1 MSRTMKTDILILAAG
16 AASRMRGADKLL
28 EDVGGEPLLARVA
41 RAALATGQ
49 DVTVVLPPDRPLRAV
64 ALEGLRLRRVIAQRA
79 AEGMA
84 ESVKAGLAATDPQ
97 NGVMLLLA
105 DLPEITA
112 ADLAAMLAL
121 WQAEPAAILR
131 GTAAD
136 GTPGHPVC
144 FPPDLREEL
153 AGLQGDEGARSVIV
167 RHRARLLPVP
177 LPDRHAVT
185 DLDTPEEWAE
195 WRAGR
200 A

>member
-1 MSRTMKTDILILAAG
+1 MMIDILILAAG
-16 AASRMRGADKLL
+16 SSSRMRGADKLL
-28 EDVGGEPLLARVA
+28 EAVDGEALLTRIAQ
-41 RAALATGQ
+41 AALATGQ
-49 DVTVVLPPDRPLRAV
+49 PVTVVLPSDRPLRHKAV
-64 ALEGLRLRRVIAQRA
+64 AGMPLRTVVAERA

-84 ESVKAGLAATDPQ
+84 ESVKAGIAATDAGR
-97 NGVMLLLA
+97 GVMLLLA

-112 ADLAAMLAL
+112 DDLCLL
-121 WQAEPAAILR
+121 IDRWRFEPEAILR

-144 FPPDLREEL
+144 FPADLREEL
-153 AGLQGDEGARSVIV
+153 GTLQGDEGARSVIV
-167 RHRARLLPVP
+167 RHRARLAPVP

-185 DLDTPEEWAE
+185 DLDTPEDWAA